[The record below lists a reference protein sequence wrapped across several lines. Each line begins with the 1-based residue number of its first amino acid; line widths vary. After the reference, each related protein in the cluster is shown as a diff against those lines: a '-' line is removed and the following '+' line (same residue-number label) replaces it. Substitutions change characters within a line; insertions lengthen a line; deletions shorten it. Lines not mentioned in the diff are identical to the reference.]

1 MSENERQPADS
12 VHRPGP
18 QVPIRC
24 VALDAVG
31 TLIEA
36 DPPVD
41 EAYAEVGRCHG
52 SRLNRAEVGRR
63 FDAALTKSVEMELA
77 KGPAGL
83 ATSEEA
89 ECVRWRWVV
98 GQVFE
103 DIEDE
108 SAVER
113 CFEELFAHFGRPS
126 SWKCFDDVATTVNRI
141 QRLGLRLVIASN
153 FDRRLHTICAGWPPL
168 QSARAVVV
176 SSEVGWKKPGPGFFG
191 ALVEACGC
199 RPDQVLMVGDDPVN
213 DVGGALSSGLQAVQV
228 DRSDRGGEDTS
239 LLPSV
244 RRSPVIRSLAE
255 LEAWYS

>member
-12 VHRPGP
+12 VHEPRPL
-18 QVPIRC
+18 VPIRC

-36 DPPVD
+36 DPPVVD
-41 EAYAEVGRCHG
+41 AYAEVGRCHG

-63 FDAALTKSVEMELA
+63 FDAALTKSVEMDLA

-108 SAVER
+108 AAVER
-113 CFEELFAHFGRPS
+113 GFEELFVHFGRPS

-153 FDRRLHTICAGWPPL
+153 FDSRLHTICAGWPPL

-176 SSEVGWKKPGPGFFG
+176 SSEVGWKKPGTGFFG

-213 DVGGALSSGLQAVQV
+213 DVGGALNSGLQAVQV
-228 DRSDRGGEDTS
+228 DRSDTEGEDTS
-239 LLPSV
+239 LLTSV
-244 RRSPVIRSLAE
+244 SRSPVIRSLTE
-255 LEAWYS
+255 LEAWCS

>member
-36 DPPVD
+36 DPPVVD
-41 EAYAEVGRCHG
+41 AYAEVGRCHG

-63 FDAALTKSVEMELA
+63 FDAALTKSVEMDLA

-126 SWKCFDDVATTVNRI
+126 SWRCFDDVATTVNRI

-153 FDRRLHTICAGWPPL
+153 FDSRLHTICAGWPPL

-176 SSEVGWKKPGPGFFG
+176 SSEVGWKKPGTGFFG

-213 DVGGALSSGLQAVQV
+213 DVGGALNSGLQAVQV
-228 DRSDRGGEDTS
+228 DRSDIEGEDTS
-239 LLPSV
+239 LLTSV
-244 RRSPVIRSLAE
+244 SRLPVIRSLTE
-255 LEAWYS
+255 LEAWCS

>member
-1 MSENERQPADS
+1 
-12 VHRPGP
+12 
-18 QVPIRC
+18 

-36 DPPVD
+36 DPPVVD
-41 EAYAEVGRCHG
+41 AYAEFGRCHG

-63 FDAALTKSVEMELA
+63 FAAALSKSVEMDRE

-108 SAVER
+108 AAVER
-113 CFEELFAHFGRPS
+113 CFEELFVHFGRPS
-126 SWKCFDDVATTVNRI
+126 SWKCFDDVATTMNRI
-141 QRLGLRLVIASN
+141 DRLGLGLVIASN

-168 QSARAVVV
+168 QSAQAVVV

-213 DVGGALSSGLQAVQV
+213 DVDGALSSGLQAVQV